1 MAFLEGIDPLEFLL
15 YVLLGFLA
23 QIVDGALGMAY
34 GVTSNSL
41 LLSFGVTPSAA
52 SASVHIAQV
61 FTTLV
66 SGLSHIRLG
75 NLNKRLI
82 KRLAIPGAIGGL
94 LGAYLLSNLQG
105 DGIKT
110 LIAMYLLVMGIRILV
125 KAIRYRQRSD
135 ETAHQPSLKRLE
147 LLGLFGG
154 FFDAVGGGGWGPI
167 VTSTLISRGH
177 SPRETIGS
185 VNISEFFVT
194 LVQAAA
200 FIVLIG
206 VSDWTV
212 IFGFIIGGVAAAPL
226 GAMLTKHIKPQV
238 MIFMVAIL
246 IISLQVR
253 FLVQIWFF

>member
-1 MAFLEGIDPLEFLL
+1 MGWVAVVEILL
-15 YVLLGFLA
+15 YVVLGFLA

-41 LLSFGVTPSAA
+41 LLSFGISPIAA
-52 SASVHIAQV
+52 SASVHVAQV

-75 NLNKRLI
+75 NLNKTMI

-94 LGAYLLSNLQG
+94 LGAFLLSNING
-105 DGIKT
+105 NAMKPF
-110 LIAMYLLVMGIRILV
+110 IAIYLLAMGTRILV
-125 KAIRYRQRSD
+125 KAIQYQHKED
-135 ETAHQPSLKRLE
+135 QPAPIPSPTQLE
-147 LLGLFGG
+147 MLGLFGG

-194 LVQAAA
+194 IVQAAA
-200 FIVLIG
+200 FITLVGI
-206 VSDWTV
+206 SDWTV
-212 IFGFIIGGVAAAPL
+212 ILGFIIGGVIAAPF
-226 GAMLTKHIKPQV
+226 GAMLTKRIQPQV
-238 MIFMVAIL
+238 MMYIVALL
-246 IISLQVR
+246 IIALQIR
-253 FLVQIWFF
+253 TLFLSWVY

>member
-1 MAFLEGIDPLEFLL
+1 MDILL

-41 LLSFGVTPSAA
+41 LLSFGVSPTAA

-75 NLNKRLI
+75 NMNKSLI
-82 KRLAIPGAIGGL
+82 KQLAIPGAIGGL
-94 LGAYLLSNLQG
+94 LGALLLSNING
-105 DGIKT
+105 NIVKPY
-110 LIAMYLLVMGIRILV
+110 IAVYLLVMGVRILV
-125 KAIRYRQRSD
+125 KAVRYQQKKD
-135 ETAHQPSLKRLE
+135 ELLPAPGQTKLE
-147 LLGLFGG
+147 VLGLFGG

-167 VTSTLISRGH
+167 VTSTLISKGH

-200 FIVLIG
+200 FIILTAVT
-206 VSDWTV
+206 DWTV
-212 IFGFIIGGVAAAPL
+212 IAGFIIGGVAAAPL
-226 GAMLTKHIKPQV
+226 GAMLTKRIKPQV
-238 MIFMVAIL
+238 MMYIVAIL
-246 IISLQVR
+246 IIALQIRVLLQTWV
-253 FLVQIWFF
+253 F

>member
-1 MAFLEGIDPLEFLL
+1 MDRLEFLL
-15 YVLLGFLA
+15 YVVLGFLA

-41 LLSFGVTPSAA
+41 LLSFGISPAAA

-75 NLNKRLI
+75 NLNTSLI

-94 LGAYLLSNLQG
+94 LGALLLSN
-105 DGIKT
+105 IKGT
-110 LIAMYLLVMGIRILV
+110 AIKPLIAMYLMAMGVRILV
-125 KAIRYRQRSD
+125 KAFRYKHKED
-135 ETAHQPSLKRLE
+135 EPVPRPSLKQLE
-147 LLGLFGG
+147 FLGLFGG
-154 FFDAVGGGGWGPI
+154 FFDAMGGGGWGPI

-200 FIVLIG
+200 FIVLVG

-212 IFGFIIGGVAAAPL
+212 ITGFILGGVVAAPL
-226 GAMLTKHIKPQV
+226 GALLTKHIKPQV
-238 MIFMVAIL
+238 MMFIVGIL
-246 IISLQVR
+246 IIGLQIRV
-253 FLVQIWFF
+253 LVQIGLN